1 MFELCTRYSISDL
14 WHQWC
19 LLNRYG
25 GAANIFAMNIT
36 DSYPVLNIML
46 SEYRGVY
53 VTKARWW
60 TCASYRLISKQLSVF
75 QWWQSHIY
83 IYDTI
88 RLESLWHFY
97 SQGVHLDF
105 HTQLFHS
112 CNAATWCLSDHSV
125 ALASRIRNEKKVT
138 VSWVTSPWTV
148 IRDLLLH
155 SAVSQRP
162 RLGRFQWYY
171 WCISDVSFILLC
183 LLICC
188 KWDCI
193 RGIFFFKL
201 IRISHMS
208 DKCMHTF
215 QMILWY
221 MYETTAQSSFFYDYE
236 FWYEYILYVPVHLPP
251 TPPPPGF
258 VLYLPQI
265 LLQCL
270 ILYAAA
276 LYLQS
281 LSC

>member
-193 RGIFFFKL
+193 RGIFFYLNLFEFRIWVISACTLSRWPCGTCMRPPHNLLFLWLWILVWIHL
-201 IRISHMS
+201 ICTRTS
-208 DKCMHTF
+208 
-215 QMILWY
+215 
-221 MYETTAQSSFFYDYE
+221 
-236 FWYEYILYVPVHLPP
+236 P